1 MKKTLLIT
9 SLAAVAVAAPLAG
22 ASGTGSHH
30 SPASQ
35 HAGSKPG
42 IASGANGAL
51 LAGSK
56 PGVASGSNGGWGKPG
71 VAAVSNALFVGAKP
85 GVASGSNGL
94 FVGGKVVGLLGKGR
108 PQGVQGFSTPAELA

>member
-1 MKKTLLIT
+1 MTLNSQTGRSTMKKTLLIT

-42 IASGANGAL
+42 IAGGANGAL
-51 LAGSK
+51 LAGAKPGVAAGSNAVLIGSK
-56 PGVASGSNGGWGKPG
+56 PGVASGSN
-71 VAAVSNALFVGAKP
+71 A
-85 GVASGSNGL
+85 L
-94 FVGGKVVGLLGKGR
+94 FVGGKVTGSDFR
-108 PQGVQGFSTPAELA
+108 D